1 MSAIGSVFLGDVQR
15 HRLFSSSSRSPP
27 ASPSPPP
34 PPPPQSTP
42 ASPSASHSTK
52 EAETFASFALPPEP
66 PVVAPTID
74 PELSLELRLRW
85 LEALILGTKHD
96 HKGKETEPAGP
107 VAASSRN
114 ELKQGE
120 TLVRAVEDIQK
131 SLNLAVENNDGLKK
145 FMDHYDRNAAF
156 LTPSFA
162 LSGVL
167 PETPSYSMMS
177 PEELEAFLTEMEPEI
192 RAADHD
198 MREIEA
204 LANKGVLNA
213 GKLTDHEALRPR
225 LDAVIKAYEEDLERA
240 AALEQ
245 RMTRLM
251 QRNATLVDALSEL
264 FVIWDD
270 AITNA
275 EVKVARLEQL
285 KQERK
290 RLGME

>member
-1 MSAIGSVFLGDVQR
+1 MSSITVPL
-15 HRLFSSSSRSPP
+15 P
-27 ASPSPPP
+27 ASPPPT
-34 PPPPQSTP
+34 QSTP

-52 EAETFASFALPPEP
+52 EPETFASFSLPPEP

-96 HKGKETEPAGP
+96 HKGKETEPAGT
-107 VAASSRN
+107 AAGPTRN

-145 FMDHYDRNAAF
+145 FMDHCTSRSCSQFSQSFIPIVHILDDRNAAF

-162 LSGVL
+162 LSGIL

-177 PEELEAFLTEMEPEI
+177 PEELEAFITEMEPEI

-204 LANKGVLNA
+204 LSNKGVLNA
-213 GKLTDHEALRPR
+213 GKLVDHEALRPR

-240 AALEQ
+240 AALEH
-245 RMTRLM
+245 RMARLM
-251 QRNATLVDALSEL
+251 ERNATLVSRPECWIGV
-264 FVIWDD
+264 F
-270 AITNA
+270 
-275 EVKVARLEQL
+275 L
-285 KQERK
+285 KI
-290 RLGME
+290 GN